1 MSEEALEVAHRVS
14 KLLRF
19 GQEEVQAGQLL
30 TNTERVVE
38 ELQDLNAVVAMLV
51 REGLLPVSAT
61 LPNPDKEAKIERF
74 SAISREMGC
83 LAERHGGQ
91 P

>member
-19 GQEEVQAGQLL
+19 GQEEVQSGQLL

-51 REGLLPVSAT
+51 RDGLLPASAI
-61 LPNPDKEAKIERF
+61 LPNPDKEAKIERY
-74 SAISREMGC
+74 SAISKKIGC
-83 LAERHGGQ
+83 LTESTKEDR
-91 P
+91 